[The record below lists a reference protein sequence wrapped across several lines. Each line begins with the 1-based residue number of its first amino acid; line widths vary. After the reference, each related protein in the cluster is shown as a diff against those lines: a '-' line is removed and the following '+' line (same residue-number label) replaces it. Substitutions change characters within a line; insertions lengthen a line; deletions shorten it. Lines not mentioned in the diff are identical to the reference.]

1 MTSNAS
7 LRMRDV
13 VEQTGIGEA
22 TLRAWEQRYGFP
34 TPTRLP
40 SGHRRYDAQVVEQ
53 LRHAARLRDTGIPV
67 GVAIGRAREAGE
79 RTPES
84 VFATVR
90 KLRPGVPVEH
100 MAKRSLVALSHA
112 IEDECT
118 YGASQVALFGAF
130 QHEAHYRAAEP
141 RWRALSA
148 AASSAIVFADFAR
161 VRRPRGGPVEVP
173 ILEADPLAR
182 EWVVVCEGED
192 RSACLVAWERPGQ
205 APARE
210 GDRIFEAFW
219 TTERETVR
227 AAARVCCALAAPAAS
242 DDVAAVAERL
252 AEPVAVNGDELLHAE
267 ALTRRMIAYLARA
280 S

>member
-1 MTSNAS
+1 MLERDVLPA

-34 TPTRLP
+34 EPHRLP
-40 SGHRRYDAQVVEQ
+40 SGHRRYDAADVDR
-53 LRHAARLRDTGIPV
+53 LRHAARLRDSGIPT
-67 GVAIGRAREAGE
+67 GVAIGRAREAGG

-84 VFATVR
+84 VFAAVR
-90 KLRPGVPVEH
+90 KLRPDVPVER

-141 RWRALSA
+141 RWRELSA
-148 AASSAIVFADFAR
+148 ATSSAIVFADFPR

-173 ILEADPLAR
+173 IRAAEPLAR
-182 EWVVVCEGED
+182 EWVVVCDGED

-210 GDRIFEAFW
+210 GDRVFDAFW

-227 AAARVCCALAAPAAS
+227 AAARVCCALAAPSAS
-242 DDVAAVAERL
+242 RDVAAAAERL
-252 AEPVAVNGDELLHAE
+252 AEPVAPRA
-267 ALTRRMIAYLARA
+267 TSSCTPRR
-280 S
+280 